1 MKILAAGDIVSSPG
15 RLAFAR
21 TVDRLCA
28 EGEVDGVVANAENAA
43 GGNGLLPRLAQELFR
58 AGADVLTLGDHAWD
72 QKEIL
77 PYLDE
82 EYRLIRP
89 ANYVSECP
97 GNGWTI
103 VDIGDWKL
111 CVISL
116 VGRTFMP
123 PVAECPF
130 KTADRILALPEVKK
144 ASVVL
149 VDFHAEA
156 TSEKICMGYY
166 LDGRVGAVLGT
177 HTHVQTSDEHVL
189 PRGTGYI
196 TDMGM
201 TGPVDSV
208 LGRQF
213 APVLNRFLT
222 GMPSRFEVKKG
233 SSVFEGVLLDMD
245 EQTGRCRDILR
256 IREFHAG
263 PSSGD

>member
-1 MKILAAGDIVSSPG
+1 MNILVAGDIVSSPG

-21 TVDRLCA
+21 TALRMRAD
-28 EGEVDGVVANAENAA
+28 GEVDGVVANAENAA

-72 QKEIL
+72 QKEII

-89 ANYVSECP
+89 ANYVSDCP
-97 GNGWTI
+97 GHGWTI
-103 VDIGDWKL
+103 VDIGEWKL

-116 VGRTFMP
+116 LGRTFMP

-130 KTADRILALPEVKK
+130 RTVDRILELPEVK
-144 ASVVL
+144 AATAVL

-166 LDGRVGAVLGT
+166 LDGRVGAVVGS

-189 PRGTGYI
+189 HRGTGYI
-196 TDMGM
+196 TDLGM

-213 APVLNRFLT
+213 EPVLSRFLT
-222 GMPSRFEVKKG
+222 GMPARFEVKKG
-233 SSVFEGVLLDMD
+233 SSAFEGVLLDLD
-245 EQTGRCRDILR
+245 ENTGRCRKIQRLR
-256 IREFHAG
+256 EYHAEG
-263 PSSGD
+263 ASGD